1 METQTLGRSR
11 LLQRCIVVS
20 MVRKQ
25 LYIDDELD
33 RALKA
38 RAARTGRSEA
48 DHVRAALRDY
58 LADSARADDSDGVD
72 PLLDLIGLV
81 DDEDGPDDVAAQHD
95 HYLYGAAKTA

>member
-1 METQTLGRSR
+1 
-11 LLQRCIVVS
+11 

-33 RALKA
+33 RALKS

-48 DHVRAALRDY
+48 DHVRTALRVY
-58 LADSARADDSDGVD
+58 LNVGARPGEGQSDD

-81 DDEDGPDDVAAQHD
+81 DDDGGPDDVALQHD